1 MDWTPNAGAARKRVL
16 VITRR
21 GPPER
26 PFGWEILD
34 GSGEITRSLETFAA
48 RDEAIADGQRTLES
62 DLNL

>member
-1 MDWTPNAGAARKRVL
+1 MTDGTRF
-16 VITRR
+16 RR
-21 GPPER
+21 GDEARIGDHSAWPPER

-34 GSGEITRSLETFAA
+34 DSGEITRSLETFAA